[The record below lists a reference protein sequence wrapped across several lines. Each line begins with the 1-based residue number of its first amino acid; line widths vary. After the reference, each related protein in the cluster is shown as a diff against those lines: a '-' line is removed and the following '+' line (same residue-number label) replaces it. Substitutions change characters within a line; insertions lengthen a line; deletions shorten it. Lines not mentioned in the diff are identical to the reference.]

1 MPSTGAPDTSLS
13 APITARRQRTP
24 GPMAACA
31 CTPSRGHHRCGAH
44 ANGSSGSC
52 GRPDC
57 TAAGVRPAARDYLRT
72 LQPTVELALG
82 DDVSLLCYHGS
93 PRSNREEI
101 RVALPDAELAERL
114 GSYRPLLMAGGHVHE
129 QFLRRLDQTIV
140 LNPGSVGLPWE
151 TEPGGKGRNP
161 PWAEYAVVRQERGQ
175 PDVEFRRVAIDQAA
189 VRQALLDSGMP
200 HAAWWAA
207 DWR

>member
-1 MPSTGAPDTSLS
+1 MC
-13 APITARRQRTP
+13 TP
-24 GPMAACA
+24 GVAR
-31 CTPSRGHHRCGAH
+31 TKVG
-44 ANGSSGSC
+44 
-52 GRPDC
+52 GRYRS
-57 TAAGVRPAARDYLRT
+57 T
-72 LQPTVELALG
+72 LG
-82 DDVSLLCYHGS
+82 DDVSLLCYHDS

-114 GSYRPLLMAGGHVHE
+114 GSYRPLLIAGGHVHE
-129 QFLRRLDQTIV
+129 QFLGRLDQTIV

-161 PWAEYAVVRQERGQ
+161 PWAEYAVVRLERGQ